1 MKGTLPRRLRG
12 DAPEPPAS
20 DVCVW
25 LHEDSLGAGDAA
37 LMKYPQAPVIFVFDE
52 AHLTERRVTFKRLFF
67 VYECVTDLFE
77 RIGNPVKEI
86 HRGDVVAEV
95 TAFCRAHGL
104 RRIAVTATYA
114 PHYAKL
120 TADLARAGFSIE
132 EFPKPKLAQYHGPTP
147 GRFMTFWKRIERAAF
162 QD

>member
-1 MKGTLPRRLRG
+1 MKGTLPRRPR
-12 DAPEPPAS
+12 AAS
-20 DVCVW
+20 EEVPTDVCVW
-25 LHEDSLGAGDAA
+25 LHEDSLGASDAA
-37 LMKYPQAPVIFVFDE
+37 LVKYPQAPVIFVFDE
-52 AHLTERRVTFKRLFF
+52 QRLTERRVTFKRLFF
-67 VYECVTDLFE
+67 VYECLIDLFT

-86 HRGDVVAEV
+86 HRGNVVAEV
-95 TAFCRAHGL
+95 TAFCRTHGL

-132 EFPKPKLAQYHGPTP
+132 EFPKPKLAQYDGPTP
-147 GRFMTFWKRIERAAF
+147 GRFMSFWKRIERAAF